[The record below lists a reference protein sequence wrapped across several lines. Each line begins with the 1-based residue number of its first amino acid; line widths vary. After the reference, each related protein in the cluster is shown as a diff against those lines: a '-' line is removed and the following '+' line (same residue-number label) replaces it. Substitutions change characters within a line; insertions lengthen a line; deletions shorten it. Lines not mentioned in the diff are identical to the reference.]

1 MRKIEENKGAKTI
14 VFYEAKRPSSKIEK
28 KKRQKEGRVFSKND
42 APLQRKGPFG
52 NLEKNRKTGHSTT
65 WKSWNGKHV
74 NKESFVSMRDKAKDS
89 KRLRTSGEALRI
101 SGDPQS
107 PPEAAP

>member
-1 MRKIEENKGAKTI
+1 MCFAKRNGLRAKTGGLI
-14 VFYEAKRPSSKIEK
+14 FPKTTHLSSA
-28 KKRQKEGRVFSKND
+28 R
-42 APLQRKGPFG
+42 ALLQ
-52 NLEKNRKTGHSTT
+52 T